1 MFSQCASCAR
11 KIGEPILPGG
21 VAALLILG
29 IFKLGYLQPLEIL
42 SYHLLF
48 YLRGSIPWNSQII
61 IIEVEQERDEHL
73 GQSFQNRD
81 YYTQLLNT
89 LTIADAK
96 VIVLDVPLVTPQPE
110 DQFLAEAIKRHGKV
124 ILTRSWD
131 GSGNAL
137 MPSPLLQSVAAGIGH
152 IAQQEQYGIVRNL
165 QLHIDGVPA
174 LALVAAQTYLTGLP
188 ALAALPSLEQVLWL
202 NWLSPSQQAIRYTA
216 ADIIQQRIPLQ
227 TFVDKLVLVGLST
240 PLNSTQTPFN
250 HNVPTSSL
258 YVQATAIDNLLSHT
272 YLRRLDEQWLILFV
286 CLSGPGLSWWLT
298 GRRAPQQVWLCLGLC
313 CGWAILSLLLF
324 YQNYWMPTT
333 PVILLCVL
341 TGVGTILIEL
351 RRLRLQL
358 QLSEERYE
366 LAIQSSNEGFWDW
379 NLKTDRIYLSPRWKE
394 MLGYRDEEIDDRP
407 CNWFDRV
414 HPTDLIQLQAAIET
428 HVQGQVP
435 QFEQEHRMLHRD
447 GSYRWVLT
455 RGIAV
460 YRQAGQPYRL
470 AGSQTDITERR
481 NTEERLQKNAL
492 YDELTGLPNRTFFLD
507 CLRQAIAHTHEQPL
521 FTYAVLL
528 VDLDRF
534 QVVNSSLGNTIGD
547 QLLIATAYRL
557 KAFLPAEGVLAHLSG
572 DEFAIL
578 LKHIENLGE
587 ATRIADQIQRLLAL
601 PFNLNGHEVFN
612 TVSIGIVMND
622 TQYSQ
627 PEHLLRDADTAMY
640 QAKHLGKARYQIF
653 NKTVQLRLLA
663 RMQLENDLRRA
674 IAKEQGYAAE
684 SEDTQELQL
693 YYQPI
698 VQLTTEKLIGFEAL
712 VRWQHPELGFL
723 SPGKFIPMAEETGLI
738 IPLGWWI
745 IRQAC
750 RQMRDWQMQSGDQL
764 PLNISVN
771 LASEQFSLPDL
782 TEQIYNILQDIGLE
796 AARLKLELTEG
807 TIMENAK
814 SVVATLHSLRALGIQ
829 LAIDDFGTG
838 YSSLSYLCRF
848 PINTIKIDRSFVSRM
863 CIDSDNAEIVRTII
877 TLAQNLRIN
886 TTAEGVETGEQ
897 LVQLVNMGCEYGQGN
912 FFGKPLSSEAATEL
926 VTRQLV
932 G

>member
-1 MFSQCASCAR
+1 MC
-11 KIGEPILPGG
+11 EPVLPGG
-21 VAALLILG
+21 IAALLILG
-29 IFKLGYLQPLEIL
+29 MFRLGYLQPIEAM

-48 YLRGSIPWNSQII
+48 CLRGSVPWNSEIVM
-61 IIEVEQERDEHL
+61 IEVEQERLEQL
-73 GQSFQNRD
+73 GQSLQNRE
-81 YYTQLLNT
+81 YYTKLLNT
-89 LTIADAK
+89 LTVANSK
-96 VIVLDVPLVTPQPE
+96 VVVLNVPLVTPQPQ
-110 DQFLAEAIKRHGKV
+110 DQDLAAAMKRHGRV
-124 ILTRSWD
+124 ILARSWD
-131 GSGNAL
+131 MNGNAL
-137 MPSPLLQSVAAGIGH
+137 VPSPVLQSVAAGIGH
-152 IAQQEQYGIVRNL
+152 VVQEEQNGIVRNL
-165 QLHIDGVPA
+165 QLHVDGVPA
-174 LALVAAQTYLTGLP
+174 LALVAAQTYLTVP
-188 ALAALPSLEQVLWL
+188 AASALPSTSEQVLWL
-202 NWLSPSQQAIRYTA
+202 NWVSPLQQATRYA
-216 ADIIQQRIPLQ
+216 ATDVMQQRIPSQILA
-227 TFVDKLVLVGLST
+227 DKLVLVGLAT
-240 PLNSTQTPFN
+240 PLDATQTPFDRS
-250 HNVPTSSL
+250 VPASSL
-258 YVQATAIDNLLSHT
+258 YVQATAIDNLLSQT
-272 YLRRLDEQWLILFV
+272 YLRRLDEEWFILFV
-286 CLSGPGLSWWLT
+286 MLSGIGLSWWLT
-298 GRRAPQQVWLCLGLC
+298 GRRAMQQFWLCLGLGV
-313 CGWAILSLLLF
+313 GWVALSLLLF
-324 YQNYWMPTT
+324 HQNYWLPTT

-341 TGVGTILIEL
+341 TGGGVALAEF
-351 RRLRLQL
+351 RRLKMQL
-358 QLSEERYE
+358 QLSEERYT
-366 LAIQSSNEGFWDW
+366 LAVQSANEGFWDW

-407 CNWFDRV
+407 CDWFDRV
-414 HPTDLIQLQAAIET
+414 HPTDLIQLQAAIEAHLQG
-428 HVQGQVP
+428 HVP
-435 QFEQEHRMLHRD
+435 HFEQEHRMLHRD

-460 YRQAGQPYRL
+460 YRQAGHPYRL
-470 AGSQTDITERR
+470 AGSQTDITEQR

-507 CLRQAIAHTHEQPL
+507 CLRQAIAHAQEQPL

-547 QLLIATAYRL
+547 QLLIATAHRL

-578 LKHIENLGE
+578 LKHIENLAE

-601 PFNLNGHEVFN
+601 PFNLDGYEVFN
-612 TVSIGIVMND
+612 TVSIGIVIND

-640 QAKHLGKARYQIF
+640 QAKHLGKARYQVF

-674 IAKEQGYAAE
+674 ISREQGYAVE
-684 SEDTQELQL
+684 QEDIQELQL

-750 RQMRDWQMQSGDQL
+750 RQMRDWQAQSGDHL

-796 AARLKLELTEG
+796 ASRLKLELTEG

-848 PINTIKIDRSFVSRM
+848 PINTIKIDRSFVNRM
-863 CIDSDNAEIVRTII
+863 CLDSDNAEIVRTII
-877 TLAQNLRIN
+877 TLAQNLKIN

-912 FFGKPLSSEAATEL
+912 FFGKPLSSEAATEF
-926 VTRQLV
+926 VTKQLV